1 MGRPVMSKDMKKL
14 YDWIDFLYADVSPK
28 DPFLMSKVL
37 EQWKIYKEND
47 GWENDL
53 NQYILLL
60 VIERLIEK
68 NYNIDV
74 KKLLEISKDINNDK
88 NICSKNI
95 VEYVIRYLI
104 DNIADNVSK
113 REWHKA
119 SILLEKL
126 ENINTDKNKIPVSI
140 KLMFAEVWEH
150 ECHNGRA
157 KCYYKDALFNRKPIS
172 GCYCVTPY
180 TLLLCMLVLPDW
192 KNTAFILGEK
202 MSDKFI
208 YKFMKYNVAGL
219 YSLKWTLRTDVL
231 RDILKEFAQYC
242 KKNKIIVYGQ
252 DHRADAGYFI
262 DENFIVVEDGT
273 ANYTPC
279 TMYTVLA
286 NGYEHIPFGYDN
298 MINTV
303 YLTGRMVI
311 PNELKRKVKLIDIKK
326 IWEDKNETE
335 KDEIL
340 DIFSVPLNDI
350 VRAMNSGKTYIF
362 LTTSIFAHDY
372 NEEKKQWQVELFSRI
387 LSKYDMKRII
397 IKVHHFDPVDY
408 EKIFPECFVV
418 REQFPIE
425 ILKLVGLENKISK
438 IISIGSTAIHGIFN
452 KTKIDN
458 YENFFKEEFYK
469 KWKMNYSY

>member
-1 MGRPVMSKDMKKL
+1 MSKDMKKL

-28 DPFLMSKVL
+28 DPFLMNKLL
-37 EQWKIYKEND
+37 EQWKNYKEND

-68 NYNIDV
+68 NYNIEV
-74 KKLLEISKDINNDK
+74 KKLLEISKNINNDK
-88 NICSKNI
+88 NVCSKKI

-119 SILLEKL
+119 SILLEEF

-242 KKNKIIVYGQ
+242 KKNRIRVYGQ
-252 DHRADAGYFI
+252 DHRADIGYFI
-262 DENFIVVEDGT
+262 DENYIVVEDGIG
-273 ANYTPC
+273 NYTPSK
-279 TMYTVLA
+279 MYTVLP
-286 NGYEHIPFGYDN
+286 NGYEHESFGYGDT
-298 MINTV
+298 IKTV
-303 YLTGRMVI
+303 YLTGRMDI
-311 PNELKRKVKLIDIKK
+311 PNALKRKARIIDVEKE
-326 IWEDKNETE
+326 WEGKSEIEKNE
-335 KDEIL
+335 II
-340 DIFSVPLNDI
+340 DIFSIPLDDI
-350 VRAMNSGKTYIF
+350 IEAMNGGKNYIF
-362 LTTSIFAHDY
+362 LTENIFGHDY
-372 NEEKKQWQVELFSRI
+372 NEEKKKLQVSFFSKI
-387 LSKYDMKRII
+387 LSNYDVKKII
-397 IKVHHFDPVDY
+397 IKVHHFDPIDY
-408 EKIFPECFVV
+408 EKIFPDCFIV
-418 REQFPIE
+418 RDQFPVE
-425 ILKLVGLENKISK
+425 FLTLLGLEDKISK
-438 IISIGSTAIHGIFN
+438 IITIGSTAIHGFFN
-452 KTKIDN
+452 KEKIDN
-458 YENFFKEEFYK
+458 YEKLFKEEFCDNL
-469 KWKMNYSY
+469 ML